1 MKRPTAL
8 APRAQIAAEA
18 PATAPTG
25 EYKVGR
31 GRPPKEYQFK
41 KGQCGNPKGRPK
53 GTRSLPQEVKH
64 HLDGKITVRSGGQSK
79 KMQRRE
85 ALVHSLYERA
95 VKGDNRASDIL
106 FRYNLMAEG
115 ALDASAK
122 PALEVEA
129 FAWEVAEDWRRR
141 QEAEEAAS

>member
-1 MKRPTAL
+1 MKRPIAL
-8 APRAQIAAEA
+8 ALSAQIAAEA
-18 PATAPTG
+18 PATVPTG

-31 GRPPKEYQFK
+31 GKPPKEYQFK

-64 HLDGKITVRSGGQSK
+64 HLDGKITVRAGGQSK

-106 FRYNLMAEG
+106 FKYNLMAEG
-115 ALDASAK
+115 ALHASAK
-122 PALEVEA
+122 PALEVEVHD
-129 FAWEVAEDWRRR
+129 WQITEDWRLRR
-141 QEAEEAAS
+141 EAEEAAS